1 MDTSAWYPLLL
12 RAHPDH
18 SRVAAILRRTL
29 ESGERAVTTNLVLA
43 ETYALLLSRGH
54 RLAAITFLEAVRKVP
69 NVVVASTE
77 ELEQR
82 ALKDWLMPFEDQ
94 DFSFADAVSFA
105 VMQERGIRSAVTFDA
120 HFATAGFEMNPVG

>member
-1 MDTSAWYPLLL
+1 MAAAL
-12 RAHPDH
+12 RGTI
-18 SRVAAILRRTL
+18 R
-29 ESGERAVTTNLVLA
+29 SGERAVTTNLVLA

-69 NVVVASTE
+69 NVVVTSTE
-77 ELEQR
+77 ELEQQ

-105 VMQERGIRSAVTFDA
+105 VMQERGIRRAVTFDA
-120 HFATAGFEMNPVG
+120 HFATAGFEMIPAG